1 MSKTIALDNDWELEY
16 RATRKNSATG
26 TLEPA
31 TGLVGLTGRLSATD
45 AGAAIHA
52 TMSVALSERGSTGIY
67 FGVLQGDDLRTQL
80 LSLVNTTIYE
90 VFGDGTNILTSI
102 PRLVSAVRRP

>member
-1 MSKTIALDNDWELEY
+1 MKSIGLDNDWEVEY

-31 TGLVGLTGRLSATD
+31 TGLAGLVGRLSLTD
-45 AGAAIHA
+45 AGAAIHS
-52 TMSVALSERGSTGIY
+52 TMSVALTERGSTGIY

-80 LSLVNTTIYE
+80 APSIGSVIYE
-90 VFGDGTNILTSI
+90 VFGDGTNVLTSI
-102 PRLVSAVRRP
+102 PRLVAAVRRP

>member
-1 MSKTIALDNDWELEY
+1 MKSINLDNDWECEY
-16 RATRKNSATG
+16 KASRKNSATG

-31 TGLVGLTGRLSATD
+31 TGLAGLTGRLSLTD

-80 LSLVNTTIYE
+80 LTLVGSTVYE
-90 VFGDGTNILTSI
+90 VFGDGTNVLTSI
-102 PRLVSAVRRP
+102 PRLISAVRRP

>member
-1 MSKTIALDNDWELEY
+1 M
-16 RATRKNSATG
+16 TRKNSATG

-31 TGLVGLTGRLSATD
+31 TGLTGLSARLSLTD

-52 TMSVALSERGSTGIY
+52 TMSVNLTERGATGIY
-67 FGVLQGDDLRTQL
+67 AGVIQGDDLRTQL
-80 LSLVNTTIYE
+80 AALVGTVLYE
-90 VFGDGTNILTSI
+90 VFGDGTNVLTSI